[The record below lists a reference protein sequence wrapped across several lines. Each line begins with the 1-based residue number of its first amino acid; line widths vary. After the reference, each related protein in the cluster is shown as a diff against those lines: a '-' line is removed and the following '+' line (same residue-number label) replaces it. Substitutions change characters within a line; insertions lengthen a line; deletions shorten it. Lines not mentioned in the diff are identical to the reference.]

1 MSWNYRL
8 STHNFCYKDEFPP
21 DHAMYD
27 HEDVRLFSIIE
38 VYYKDGEINGYADNI
53 KPLANWEELNDVK
66 GTVNLLKLALD
77 KPILD
82 LDNWPNEYKP
92 NDTE

>member
-8 STHNFCYKDEFPP
+8 ATHNYSYKDKFPEGHELHDHP
-21 DHAMYD
+21 DI
-27 HEDVRLFSIIE
+27 RLFSVIE

-53 KPLANWEELNDVK
+53 KPLANWEALNDVK
-66 GTVNLLKLALD
+66 GTVDLLKLAMD

-92 NDTE
+92 KDTE

>member
-8 STHNFCYKDEFPP
+8 VTHNHTYKDKFPEG
-21 DHAMYD
+21 HAFHG
-27 HEDVRLFSIIE
+27 HEDTRLFSIIE